1 MPRKSSIDMNEL
13 RRCIEVEK
21 MSTYKTAEVLG
32 CNQSHVVRLIA
43 KHNKANPDTPIK
55 KRNKSEAQLNYLKK
69 TGTHQREGTTHSDGT
84 KDAISD
90 KMREFYESE
99 EGEAAKD
106 KIREFR
112 QQEWAEKTDAEK
124 TAILED
130 LKSANRAKMQ
140 SGEGSNFENY
150 LAEQLTEAGYAP
162 DQRTKAWTPGN
173 KFHVDIALPNEK
185 IIIEVDGPTHW
196 APIYGE
202 AELQKV
208 KDKDARKDM
217 VLHANGWDVLRVQDS
232 SGSTTRARFKRVLDV
247 LRSMQYSSTRGRT
260 YYVKP

>member
-1 MPRKSSIDMNEL
+1 MNEL

-21 MSTYKTAEVLG
+21 LSTYKTAEVLG
-32 CNQSHVVRLIA
+32 CNQSHVVRLIQ
-43 KHNKANPDTPIK
+43 KHNKANPDNPIK
-55 KRNKSEAQLNYLKK
+55 KRNKSEAQLNYLEQA
-69 TGTHQREGTTHSDGT
+69 GTHQREGTTHSEDT

-90 KMREFYESE
+90 KMRVFYESD

-106 KIREFR
+106 RIREYR
-112 QQEWAEKTDAEK
+112 QQEWAEKTEAEK

-150 LAEQLTEAGYAP
+150 LAEQLTAEGYAP
-162 DQRTKAWTPGN
+162 EQRTKTWTPGN
-173 KFHVDIALPNEK
+173 KFHVDIALPQEK
-185 IIIEVDGPTHW
+185 VIIEVDGPTHW
-196 APIYGE
+196 SPIYGD

-208 KDKDARKDM
+208 IAKDARKDA
-217 VLHANGWDVLRVQDS
+217 VLLSNGWNILRVQDS
-232 SGSTTRARFKRVLDV
+232 SGSTTRARYKRVLDA
-247 LRSMQYSSTRGRT
+247 LAEIQYSSTAPKT